1 MMRATTRLA
10 MSLLVLGLSA
20 SSARASDPVGVY
32 ALIDKVVLEPNA
44 EAPERIQ
51 IWGAF
56 SVAIANDVNYYHP
69 VARGY
74 MYFSAPKD
82 KEEIARKEWAD
93 LKKAAGSR
101 QVIAF
106 GKRWDLKA
114 SVRKADEKP
123 KSPDVYPLS
132 SGLSRIRTD
141 TDYAPIRALLDQS
154 K

>member
-1 MMRATTRLA
+1 
-10 MSLLVLGLSA
+10 MSLLVFGLLAGSVQ
-20 SSARASDPVGVY
+20 ASDPVGVY

-56 SVAIANDVNYYHP
+56 SVATRNDNNYYEP

-82 KEEIARKEWAD
+82 KEEVTRKEWAD
-93 LKKAAGSR
+93 LKKAAGTG
-101 QVIAF
+101 QVISF

-114 SVRKADEKP
+114 RIRKPEEKP
-123 KSPDVYPLS
+123 QSPDVYPLS
-132 SGLSRIRTD
+132 SGLNRIRTN
-141 TDYAPIRALLDQS
+141 TEYAPIRALLNPG